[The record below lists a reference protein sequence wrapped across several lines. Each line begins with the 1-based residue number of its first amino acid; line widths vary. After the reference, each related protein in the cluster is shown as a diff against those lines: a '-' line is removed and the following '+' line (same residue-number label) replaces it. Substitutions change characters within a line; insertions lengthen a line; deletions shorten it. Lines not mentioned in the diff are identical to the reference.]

1 MAERAVTTEKA
12 LIRKRGEGSAIW
24 MLGGLYE
31 VKLNADETGG
41 ALTFMEFTIPV
52 GTGPPPHIHSQ
63 DEVVY
68 ILEGTATY
76 LIGDQTTEV
85 GPGSTIYIPKGTQE
99 TFEPKTTLRMIAVYL
114 PGGMDRFFAE
124 AGEPAQRREVPAP
137 PSGPPDFEKL
147 AAIGRRHG
155 LELVG
160 PPPG

>member
-1 MAERAVTTEKA
+1 MAERGVTTEKP

-31 VKLNADETGG
+31 TKLSADETGG
-41 ALTFMEFTIPV
+41 ALTLMEFTVPV
-52 GTGPPPHIHSQ
+52 GMGPPPHTHTQ

-76 LIGDQTTEV
+76 HIGDQTTEV
-85 GPGSTIYIPKGTQE
+85 GPGSTVYLPKGTVE
-99 TFEPKTTLRMIAVYL
+99 TFEPKTTLRTLNVYL

-124 AGEPAQRREVPAP
+124 AGEPAQRREVPPTPA
-137 PSGPPDFEKL
+137 PPDFEKL
-147 AAIGRRHG
+147 AATGRRYG
-155 LELVG
+155 LELIG